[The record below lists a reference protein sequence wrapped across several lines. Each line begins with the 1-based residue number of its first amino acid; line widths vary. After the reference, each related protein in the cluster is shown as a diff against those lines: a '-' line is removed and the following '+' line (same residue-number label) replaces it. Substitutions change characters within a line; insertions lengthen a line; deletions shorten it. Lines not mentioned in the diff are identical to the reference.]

1 MSEWISLASLVIAI
15 IGLLIKDATDKAHVM
30 AEVAILK
37 KNMDRLEEAE
47 FITERRFT
55 DDRASCRNE
64 MMKDMNKLEARFID
78 VLRSVEKQNEH
89 INCIDRNITKILT
102 ILEKEKN

>member
-1 MSEWISLASLVIAI
+1 MSEWISLASLVLAV
-15 IGLLIKDATDKAHVM
+15 IGLLIKDATDKAHIM

-37 KNMDRLEEAE
+37 KNVDKIEEAE
-47 FITERRFT
+47 FISEKRFI
-55 DDRASCRNE
+55 DDRTSCRSE
-64 MMKDMNKLEARFID
+64 MIKDMTKLEARFID

>member
-30 AEVAILK
+30 AEVTVLK
-37 KNMDRLEEAE
+37 KNVEKLEEAD
-47 FITERRFT
+47 FITDKRFI
-55 DDRASCRNE
+55 DDRTSCRNE
-64 MMKDMNKLEARFID
+64 MIKDMSKLEARFVD